1 MPIKTDIKKEA
12 DRSFEIQI
20 IIPARRIK
28 EKYQKIL
35 REHGQE
41 AKIKGFRK
49 GQAPLDLVEKKIGKD
64 SIYQQ
69 LIQKIISETY
79 SEAIK
84 KHDLRPII
92 PPKISLVSAKEG
104 KDWKIKITSCE
115 LPEIKTDQLKKEVR
129 ELNAKSKIWTPKK
142 GEKPTK
148 NQEPQK
154 KEQRIQEVINT
165 IVKTTKIILPKT
177 LIDYEMTRKLSG
189 LIEELQKVGLKI
201 EQYLSSNGITLEQL
215 KAKYRRE
222 IEASWK
228 IDLVLEKIA
237 DENKIVVSGEE
248 IDRLTKAN
256 TSVNKNKVNPYLASK
271 LLRRQ
276 KTLEYLVNL

>member
-1 MPIKTDIKKEA
+1 MPTKTEIKKGA

-20 IIPARRIK
+20 TIPAGKI
-28 EKYQKIL
+28 ENGYQKIL
-35 REHGQE
+35 KEHQQE
-41 AKIKGFRK
+41 VKIKGFRK

-69 LIQKIISETY
+69 LIQKIIGEAY

-84 KHDLRPII
+84 KYDLRPII
-92 PPKISLVSAKEG
+92 PPKISLVSAEEG

-115 LPEIKTDQLKKEVR
+115 LPEIKTDQLNKEIS

-142 GEKPTK
+142 GVKPAK

-154 KEQRIQEVINT
+154 KEQRIQEIVNT
-165 IVKTTKIILPKT
+165 IIKTTKIILPKT
-177 LIDYEMTRKLSG
+177 LIDYEMTRKLSA

-201 EQYLSSNGITLEQL
+201 EQYLSSKGITLEQL
-215 KAKYRRE
+215 KAKYLQE
-222 IEASWK
+222 IEDSWK

-237 DENKIVVSGEE
+237 DENKIVVSAEE
-248 IDRLTKAN
+248 INRLTKAN
-256 TSVNKNKVNPYLASK
+256 MSANKNRVNPYLASK

-276 KTLEYLVNL
+276 KTLEYLINL